1 MTNLIFKKES
11 KGYVSE
17 FKVNGPFNIHLEKSK
32 PGKIYFKQRG
42 SDQGEYDIIKAADY
56 SSRDLIID
64 DDYSS
69 PVGLYPKWIKIES
82 EVKPS
87 VAVVSSNAEVE
98 VLTQEEAENNTGSAV
113 KEGDVLYYTMVDISA
128 SGLLNIVSLKNPG
141 NLLAGITQLA
151 VSNCMNENSGN
162 SYFNQFWDSWTV
174 NENYNNIKNG
184 SLLAESIVAVKFTV
198 GADNKDLIAVSNSDK
213 DITDS
218 EKYFTQ
224 ITQEEYENIFNS

>member
-69 PVGLYPKWIKIES
+69 PVGLYPKWIKVES

-98 VLTQEEAENNTGSAV
+98 VLTREVV
-113 KEGDVLYYTMVDISA
+113 KEGDVLYYRRVTPGNYKDLISIA
-128 SGLLNIVSLKNPG
+128 KPG
-141 NLLAGITQLA
+141 NLVTGITQLA
-151 VSNCMNENSGN
+151 VAACINENSGN

-174 NENYNNIKNG
+174 SESDAIKNG
-184 SLLAESIVAVKFTV
+184 SLLAEDITAVKFTV
-198 GADNKDLIAVSNSDK
+198 DAKGRDLLTVIWEEYGFKRD
-213 DITDS
+213 DQYI
-218 EKYFTQ
+218 Q
-224 ITQEEYENIFNS
+224 ITQAEYENIFNS

>member
-69 PVGLYPKWIKIES
+69 PVGLYPKYIKIES

-113 KEGDVLYYTMVDISA
+113 KEGDVLYYRRSEDTPTFND
-128 SGLLNIVSLKNPG
+128 IVSLKNPD

-151 VSNCMNENSGN
+151 VGSCISGSSGN

-174 NENYNNIKNG
+174 GGNCIEDG
-184 SLLAESIVAVKFTV
+184 SLIVEGIVAVKFTV

-213 DITDS
+213 GITDS

>member
-69 PVGLYPKWIKIES
+69 PVGLYPKYIKIES

-98 VLTQEEAENNTGSAV
+98 VLTQQEAENNTGSAV
-113 KEGDVLYYTMVDISA
+113 KEGDVLYYSCPSTYVNTD
-128 SGLLNIVSLKNPG
+128 SL
-141 NLLAGITQLA
+141 
-151 VSNCMNENSGN
+151 
-162 SYFNQFWDSWTV
+162 
-174 NENYNNIKNG
+174 
-184 SLLAESIVAVKFTV
+184 
-198 GADNKDLIAVSNSDK
+198 KDLIKIKDNIVTVAVARAENPNTGSQTPIQSFINGENLEWTENATYGYVTVATSDYSSL
-213 DITDS
+213 DIIGFSFKVGSDLKTALDIVGTPIGG
-218 EKYFTQ
+218 EITQ